1 MLARRRAEAE
11 RKKRMKKAV
20 SREDFDFSF
29 SKPAKKIEI
38 VGGAHE
44 KEEQKRKKKQNNKR
58 VAIAL
63 PPEDELQGAAIFD
76 TLVSKAPNGSNI
88 IKEVCRC
95 FCFILL
101 FHNVSSQLQLSV
113 CSLA

>member
-1 MLARRRAEAE
+1 
-11 RKKRMKKAV
+11 
-20 SREDFDFSF
+20 
-29 SKPAKKIEI
+29 
-38 VGGAHE
+38 
-44 KEEQKRKKKQNNKR
+44 
-58 VAIAL
+58 
-63 PPEDELQGAAIFD
+63 
-76 TLVSKAPNGSNI
+76 VSKAPNGSNI